1 MMNYDESTSKIK
13 EWFLSSDLI
22 CLDGTPNTI
31 KGLSQH
37 ALRNNWLRR
46 KAKGQGRAMEYHISS
61 FHPDVQNQLIVK
73 HITNQDEQ
81 AAFREYLKNYQPT
94 PKSNV
99 SAVKPLTEFKE
110 WSTLPV
116 YDVHAAAGA
125 GTLVHSEYTI
135 DTLLIP
141 TSLLA
146 EFGLSETISTIIYV
160 DGDSMEPTL
169 SHGDRLLVDT
179 REQQHPV
186 TNGVYVIRIDEA
198 VYVKRLRWDIA
209 SGKYNIISDNIDYPV
224 FQIDH
229 NNGRNFKIIGKAIAP
244 VFKKI
249 L

>member
-1 MMNYDESTSKIK
+1 MK
-13 EWFLSSDLI
+13 EWFLTSELI
-22 CLDGTPNTI
+22 GIDGLPNDI
-31 KGLSQH
+31 NYIGQKARRNKWLS
-37 ALRNNWLRR
+37 R
-46 KAKGQGRAMEYHISS
+46 KASGNGRANEYHISS

-110 WSTLPV
+110 WSSLPV

>member
-1 MMNYDESTSKIK
+1 MK
-13 EWFLSSDLI
+13 EWYLSTELI
-22 CLDGTPNTI
+22 ELEHTPDTVKSI
-31 KGLSQH
+31 SQL
-37 ALRNNWLRR
+37 ARRNNWLSR
-46 KAKGQGRAMEYHISS
+46 KAPGKGRAMEYHISS

-73 HITNQDEQ
+73 YITNTDEQ
-81 AAFREYLKNYQPT
+81 TAFREYLKNYQPT

-110 WSTLPV
+110 WCSLPV

-135 DTLLIP
+135 DTLMIP
-141 TSLLA
+141 TSLLS
-146 EFGLSETISTIIYV
+146 EFGLSETTSSIIYI

-186 TNGVYVIRIDEA
+186 TNGVYVIRIDES

-229 NNGRNFKIIGKAIAP
+229 NNGRNFKIIGKAVAP

>member
-1 MMNYDESTSKIK
+1 MK
-13 EWFLSSDLI
+13 EWFLTSELI
-22 CLDGTPNTI
+22 GIDGLPNDI
-31 KGLSQH
+31 NYIGQKARRNKWLS
-37 ALRNNWLRR
+37 R
-46 KAKGQGRAMEYHISS
+46 KASGNGRANEYHISS

>member
-1 MMNYDESTSKIK
+1 MK
-13 EWFLSSDLI
+13 EWFLSTEL
-22 CLDGTPNTI
+22 LGL
-31 KGLSQH
+31 KGLPKNVNGIGQK
-37 ALRNNWLRR
+37 ARLNKWLSR
-46 KAKGQGRAMEYHISS
+46 KASGNGRANEYHISS

-73 HITNQDEQ
+73 HITNKDEQ
-81 AAFREYLKNYQPT
+81 AAFCEYLKNYQPT

-116 YDVHAAAGA
+116 YNVHAAAGS
-125 GTLVHSEYTI
+125 GTLIHSEYTI
-135 DTLLIP
+135 DTLMIP

-146 EFGLSETISTIIYV
+146 EFGLTESIASIIYV

-186 TNGVYVIRIDEA
+186 TNGVYVIRIDDS

>member
-1 MMNYDESTSKIK
+1 MK
-13 EWFLSSDLI
+13 EWFLTSELI
-22 CLDGTPNTI
+22 GIDGLPNDI
-31 KGLSQH
+31 NYIGQKARRNKWLS
-37 ALRNNWLRR
+37 R
-46 KAKGQGRAMEYHISS
+46 KASGNGRANEYHISS

-110 WSTLPV
+110 WSSLPV

-141 TSLLA
+141 TNLLA

-244 VFKKI
+244 LFKKI

>member
-1 MMNYDESTSKIK
+1 MK

-22 CLDGTPNTI
+22 GLDGLPDNINSMGQTARRN
-31 KGLSQH
+31 KWLS
-37 ALRNNWLRR
+37 R
-46 KAKGQGRAMEYHISS
+46 KASGKGRALEYHISS
-61 FHPDVQNQLIVK
+61 FHPSIQNQLIEKYV
-73 HITNQDEQ
+73 TNKDEQ
-81 AAFREYLKNYQPT
+81 DAFREYIENYQPT
-94 PKSNV
+94 QKSNV
-99 SAVKPLTEFKE
+99 SAVKPLTDFKE
-110 WSTLPV
+110 WCALPV

-135 DTLLIP
+135 DTLMIP
-141 TSLLA
+141 TSLLD
-146 EFGLSETISTIIYV
+146 EFGLTESIASIIYV

-186 TNGVYVIRIDEA
+186 TNGVYVIRIDES

-209 SGKYNIISDNIDYPV
+209 SGKYNIISDNLDYPV

-244 VFKKI
+244 VFKRI